1 MNTLF
6 AIKTGMTGKFSPQGE
21 RYGGTVLQIL
31 PMQVLD
37 LRTKEKHGYDA
48 LRFKI
53 TDSRFKKKYLTRE
66 VRTEEVLEPKAIIK
80 LEEVI
85 KVGDTVAVTGITK
98 GKGFAGGV
106 KRHGFHGGPRTHGQS
121 DRERAPG
128 ASGTGTTP
136 GRVLK
141 GKRMAGHLGVT
152 KVTISGLKVMETDPE
167 KSQVTIKGAVPGAD
181 RFTLLTIVKKS

>member
-1 MNTLF
+1 M
-6 AIKTGMTGKFSPQGE
+6 AGKFTPQGE
-21 RYGGTVLQIL
+21 RYGATVLRIL
-31 PMQVLD
+31 PMKVLD
-37 LRTKEKHGYDA
+37 LRTKEKHGYSA
-48 LRFKI
+48 VRLQI
-53 TDSRFKKKYLTRE
+53 TNRKSQITRE
-66 VRTEEVLEPKAIIK
+66 VRTEEILEPKTEIQ
-80 LEEVI
+80 LDEVL

-141 GKRMAGHLGVT
+141 GKRMAGHMGVT
-152 KVTISGLKVMETDPE
+152 KVTISGLKITETDPE
-167 KSQVTIKGAVPGAD
+167 NNLVVVKGAVPGAD
-181 RFTLLTIVKKS
+181 RYTLLTIVKKP

>member
-6 AIKTGMTGKFSPQGE
+6 AIKTRMTG
-21 RYGGTVLQIL
+21 RYTPAGVRTGATIL
-31 PMQVLD
+31 RVMPAVAAD
-37 LRTKEKHGYDA
+37 LRTKEKHGYEATRFKIQD
-48 LRFKI
+48 LRFKKEI
-53 TDSRFKKKYLTRE
+53 VRE
-66 VRTEEVLEPKAIIK
+66 VRGGETPQAGMIVKVEEILKP
-80 LEEVI
+80 
-85 KVGDTVAVTGITK
+85 GDTVRVTGISK

-141 GKRMAGHLGVT
+141 GKRMAGHMGNV
-152 KVTISGLKVMETDPE
+152 KVSVSGLEVLEVNPDKDEVVVRG
-167 KSQVTIKGAVPGAD
+167 SVPGANK
-181 RFTLLTIVKKS
+181 FTLLTVTKEV